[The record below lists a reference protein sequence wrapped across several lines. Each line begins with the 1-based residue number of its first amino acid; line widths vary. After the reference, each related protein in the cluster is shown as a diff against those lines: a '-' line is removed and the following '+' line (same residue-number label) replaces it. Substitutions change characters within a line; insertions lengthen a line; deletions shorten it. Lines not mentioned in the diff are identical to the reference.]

1 MTQIQ
6 PDKRPESPLVQ
17 HLEEA
22 SEKGVLNSHGS
33 LDLSERQAF
42 EGKLRLSEEKYRQ
55 LFLSMAQG
63 VVYHDAQGA
72 VIDANPAAC
81 QILGLNLGQL
91 LGKNSL
97 DPAWRCIRED
107 GSVYP
112 GEQHPS
118 MLALA
123 SGKAV
128 ADRVMGVWRAAEN
141 RYRWILINATPIFH
155 PDFAR
160 PSQVH
165 VTFTDI
171 TESRETLAALHRQ
184 RTFNEAI
191 FESAVG
197 VLLVLDRRGSIVRAN
212 QLVERLTGF
221 SRAELLGQ
229 PVWDWLIPAERME
242 EVKAVFKDLQ
252 AHAQPSEYE
261 NEWLTRKGERIL
273 FHWYN
278 TVLFDAAGT
287 VEFVIAQGR
296 DISVWRRAENERKAS
311 QQLVRINEERLRLA
325 TEGVSDG
332 LWEWNLQSGEIY
344 CSAGW
349 KALLG
354 YGEADAFEINFDSWG
369 LLLHP
374 DDRAA
379 TLRQVDAYLAG
390 RIPRFD
396 IEFRMRHRDG
406 HWVDLLSRG
415 TLARDENGQPMQP
428 LRLLGLHT
436 DITQRKR
443 TEAELQQSTQRFHT
457 LFESSPD
464 PLWLMD
470 GDLFVDCNQ
479 AAVSLLGYPDKH
491 ALMNVHPAVFSPEF
505 QPDGESSFDK
515 SARMNRIAYAQG
527 IHRFEWRHQRLDG
540 SQFPVEVTLSAI
552 VVDQRP
558 MLYCS
563 WRDISAQKASEAR
576 IRQDREQGDILRG
589 LLELGFSNDP
599 LATIL
604 DHALTRV
611 LGLSWLSLLPKAG
624 VFLAQANSDC
634 LRLVVGKNFEPAL
647 CALCAAVRIGKC
659 VCGRAASSLQM
670 QYVSHIDDAH
680 DLTYPGMA
688 DHGHY
693 SLPLLAG
700 KQLLGVLVL
709 YLPLNF
715 KREAYKEEFLA
726 AVANILSGIIHR
738 KQEEAVLQE
747 REALYRNVV
756 ETSTDGF
763 FMTDRDGRL
772 LEVNDAYTRFS
783 GYPREALLGMRLT
796 DLEAKESAEDIDAHI
811 EKIILQG
818 ADLFET
824 RHRTKDGEIWPV
836 EMSVSYLPLHG
847 GRFFAFA
854 RDIAQR
860 DELRQALLQHRAD
873 LEKQVLLRTRELNSS
888 RDQLEAIIDTLP
900 AILFIKDVQG
910 RYLRINRRFET
921 EVGVQKDQVIGHTDL
936 DIHPLA
942 VADSI
947 IRIDR
952 QVLASGVAITFE
964 ECVPQQDGLLHNY
977 LTTKLPLRDAEGV
990 NVALLGIAIDI
1001 TPLKTLQEQLSR
1013 AQSIAHLGSW
1023 RANLT
1028 NGELAWSDE
1037 TYRIFGIPAAEP
1049 MSLERFFASLIHP
1062 DDRAEVLARWDAALQ
1077 GQPYDIEHRIVVD
1090 GQIKWVREL
1099 AAFHHDTSG
1108 RPLHAEGSVQDI
1120 SEIKQTQIALQ
1131 TTLEEATRL
1140 ARVKS
1145 EFLANMSHEIRTP
1158 LNGILGLAQVGK
1170 RENAGRESQRLF
1182 DQLVESGQLLLGIV
1196 NDILDFS
1203 KIEAGKLNIEMAA
1216 VQLDRIVQHVAV
1228 MCSDRASSKGLPL
1241 RIEVDETLPAWFMGD
1256 PLRITQILV
1265 NLMGNAIKFTETG
1278 AVALAISRDAGRIV
1292 FRVRD
1297 SGIGM
1302 TPAQVANLFQ
1312 PFEQADASI
1321 TRRFGGTGLGLA
1333 ITQRLVDLMEG
1344 EIRVDSEL
1352 GVGSCF
1358 EVCLPLL
1365 EVDTPDNTHRLDTPS
1380 TTRVQLGRNALLGL
1394 RILAAEDNLVNRM
1407 VLQDMLSLE
1416 GAHLVCV
1423 ENGRQALDLIVAEGE
1438 AVWSIL
1444 LTDIHMPVMDGHELA
1459 RQLREIAPGL
1469 PIIGVTAHAL
1479 ADERQHCL
1487 DSGMMA
1493 HVAKPIV
1500 LEDLLATILRF
1511 ARQLAADGAA
1521 SLAASPADAA
1531 AVVIGAEVVGA
1542 AVDCVV
1548 DNSLDTTAL
1557 IDWAELLAYYR
1568 GRHAFVDK
1576 LLTAT
1581 LSSQADAPGKLRA
1594 AARAFDFEAL
1604 AFAAHSFA
1612 GVAGALQANS
1622 LREFAKTVERHAREG
1637 QLEAITQAVSLAE
1650 RVERCLTVLRQRL
1663 EMPQS
1668 TRYGDSV

>member
-22 SEKGVLNSHGS
+22 SENGVLNSHGS

-141 RYRWILINATPIFH
+141 RYRWILVNATPIFH
-155 PDFAR
+155 PDIAR

-171 TESRETLAALHRQ
+171 TESRETLAALRRQ

-747 REALYRNVV
+747 REALDRSRRPLARSQRRLHPVFRLPPGGVV
-756 ETSTDGF
+756 GYAV
-763 FMTDRDGRL
+763 DR
-772 LEVNDAYTRFS
+772 S
-783 GYPREALLGMRLT
+783 G
-796 DLEAKESAEDIDAHI
+796 
-811 EKIILQG
+811 
-818 ADLFET
+818 
-824 RHRTKDGEIWPV
+824 GERI
-836 EMSVSYLPLHG
+836 G
-847 GRFFAFA
+847 GRYRRPYRKDHPSRRRSVRNASPHQGWRNLA
-854 RDIAQR
+854 GGNE
-860 DELRQALLQHRAD
+860 ELRQALLQHRAD

-1278 AVALAISRDAGRIV
+1278 AVALTISRDAGRIV

-1487 DSGMMA
+1487 DSGMVA